1 MRPVK
6 DKVEALLLREAR
18 LLDERRFAEWL
29 GLFAADA
36 LYWVPTQPEQRSPTD
51 GLSLLHETRAL
62 LEMRVARLQRE
73 DMHVQSPPAR
83 TLHQVSGIE
92 VVPSQDPRWELEA
105 RSALVMAER
114 RGETARWFAGRVIH
128 GLRHEQEKLLIV
140 IKRVDLI
147 DSDAPHRALAVP
159 F

>member
-1 MRPVK
+1 MR
-6 DKVEALLLREAR
+6 DKVEAFLLREAR

-29 GLFAADA
+29 ALFSADA
-36 LYWVPTQPEQRSPTD
+36 LYWVPTQPGQRSPAE

-62 LEMRVARLQRE
+62 LEMRVARLERA
-73 DMHVQSPPAR
+73 DVHVQTPPAR

-92 VVPSQDPRWELEA
+92 VLPSQDPRWEHEA
-105 RSALVMAER
+105 RSTLIMAER

-128 GLRHEQEKLLIV
+128 GLRHEQDKLLIV
-140 IKRVDLI
+140 MKRVDLI